1 MLLPLY
7 KGRRIHC
14 AAKPRN
20 FRTASTKF
28 TRRKRTRFSKHLV
41 EFCRVH
47 CETPSLPAL
56 RRCYLAALPS
66 MSLIL
71 FGSLKLVR
79 CPRSLAATLAALPSI
94 SESPF
99 PRFRRCNDKR
109 TNIRDSCTS
118 IPCSRRSVSDERSSR
133 RSRVAD
139 HDAVASAKAGRSRP
153 LVEISESHLARSVP
167 ASARSLRRRY
177 P

>member
-56 RRCYLAALPS
+56 RRCY
-66 MSLIL
+66 
-71 FGSLKLVR
+71 
-79 CPRSLAATLAALPSI
+79 LAALPSI